1 MPEREKSGLHENEL
15 RAKMTGKAVFNTT
28 FFSTACFST
37 ACFSTKVCASRYF
50 FPDVAARMTPQF
62 GTRLWFKG

>member
-28 FFSTACFST
+28 FF
-37 ACFSTKVCASRYF
+37 
-50 FPDVAARMTPQF
+50 
-62 GTRLWFKG
+62 

>member
-28 FFSTACFST
+28 LFEYYMFEYGLF
-37 ACFSTKVCASRYF
+37 
-50 FPDVAARMTPQF
+50 
-62 GTRLWFKG
+62 